1 MPSKG
6 LKNSQYQNYCSQ
18 YHVSYFRHF
27 RKFKYVSWFCV
38 LRLILLKESQ
48 FFNIVMSEFYLIQTS
63 LFYVTNENI
72 DGNCQVCR
80 WETLGSML
88 FSLFMIIISFF
99 YRICSESLRGKK
111 PCFFSDFEFFFN
123 FKIKECHNLVTTI
136 LNVKWCQN
144 LVNKQVSNGIL
155 PNIWQSKGNQRIKF
169 GKVME
174 YNKRNLFLQKLCRKW
189 GRETWSRLP
198 FFFKKK
204 LYMR

>member
-6 LKNSQYQNYCSQ
+6 LKNSQGQNYCFQ

-27 RKFKYVSWFCV
+27 RKFNYVSWFCV

-63 LFYVTNENI
+63 LFYVTTENI

-80 WETLGSML
+80 WETLGSVL

-99 YRICSESLRGKK
+99 YRIYSESLRGKK
-111 PCFFSDFEFFFN
+111 SYFFSDFGFFFN

-144 LVNKQVSNGIL
+144 LVNKQISNGIL
-155 PNIWQSKGNQRIKF
+155 PNNWQSKGNQRIKF

-198 FFFKKK
+198 FFKKK